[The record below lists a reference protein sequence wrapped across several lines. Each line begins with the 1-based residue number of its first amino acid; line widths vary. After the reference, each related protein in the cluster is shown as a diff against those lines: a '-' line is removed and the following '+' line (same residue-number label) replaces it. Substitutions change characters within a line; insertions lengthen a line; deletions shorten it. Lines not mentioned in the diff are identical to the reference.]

1 MVVLLALH
9 NPMPI
14 KALREKEFL
23 LVYDKHADAV
33 FRYCYFRLLNREKA
47 EETTQEAFT
56 RTWEYLSSG
65 KTVKNLRP
73 FVYQVAKN
81 IIADT
86 FRKKSEISLD
96 KLRESG
102 FDASV
107 ETRDDQETA
116 IDAEQVAKNIFRLEE
131 KYREVLV
138 LRYINDFSV
147 KEIVNLIGE
156 NRSNVSVRIHRGL
169 KKLKEILSFPPA
181 DN

>member
-1 MVVLLALH
+1 M
-9 NPMPI
+9 

-23 LVYDKHADAV
+23 SVYDKHADAV

-56 RTWEYLSSG
+56 RTWEYLASG
-65 KTVKNLRP
+65 KTVRKLRP

-96 KLRESG
+96 ELRESG
-102 FDASV
+102 FDAFV
-107 ETRDDQETA
+107 ETKNYQEIA
-116 IDAEQVAKNIFRLEE
+116 IDAGRAAKSIFRLEK

-138 LRYINDFSV
+138 LRYIKEFSV
-147 KEIVNLIGE
+147 KEIMNLIGE
-156 NRSNVSVRIHRGL
+156 SRSNVSVRIHRGL
-169 KKLKEILSFPPA
+169 KKLKKILSFPSSHN
-181 DN
+181 D